1 VIGSRGFAIVIAA
14 PSGAGKTSLA
24 HALVEK
30 HPDEIEFS
38 VSATTRP
45 KRPYEEASR
54 HYHFLTDAEFDE
66 MAANGELLEYATV
79 HNRKY
84 GTPRRQVEER
94 INAGRVVVL
103 DIDVQGAR
111 QVRQAM
117 PDAVHVFVLPPSAE
131 ELRRRLA
138 GRDTEGPE
146 ERQLRLVTARQEL
159 RAAREF
165 DYIVVNDDFDRA
177 VAALEAI
184 IQAER
189 TRNTHVTQIE
199 RDVQAL
205 DEELARLLERNT

>member
-1 VIGSRGFAIVIAA
+1 MIGSRGFALVIAA

-24 HALVEK
+24 HALVER
-30 HPDEIEFS
+30 HPEEIEFS

-45 KRPYEEASR
+45 KRLYEEASR
-54 HYHFLTDAEFDE
+54 HYHFVSEAEFDE
-66 MAANGELLEYATV
+66 MAAAGELLEHATV

-84 GTPRRQVEER
+84 GTPRRQVEDR
-94 INAGRVVVL
+94 INKGRVVVL

-111 QVRQAM
+111 QVRAAM

-131 ELRRRLA
+131 ELRRRLT

-189 TRNTHVTQIE
+189 TRNIHVTQVE

-205 DEELARLLERNT
+205 DEELARLLERNS

>member
-1 VIGSRGFAIVIAA
+1 MIGSRGFAIVIAA

-24 HALVEK
+24 HALVER

-38 VSATTRP
+38 VSCTTRP
-45 KRPYEEASR
+45 KRNNEEASR
-54 HYHFLTDAEFDE
+54 HYHFVNESEFDE

-84 GTPRRQVEER
+84 GTPRREVEDR
-94 INAGRVVVL
+94 IADGRVVVL

-111 QVRQAM
+111 QVREAM

-131 ELRRRLA
+131 ELRRRLT

-159 RAAREF
+159 RAARE
-165 DYIVVNDDFDRA
+165 IGRA
-177 VAALEAI
+177 
-184 IQAER
+184 
-189 TRNTHVTQIE
+189 HV
-199 RDVQAL
+199 
-205 DEELARLLERNT
+205 